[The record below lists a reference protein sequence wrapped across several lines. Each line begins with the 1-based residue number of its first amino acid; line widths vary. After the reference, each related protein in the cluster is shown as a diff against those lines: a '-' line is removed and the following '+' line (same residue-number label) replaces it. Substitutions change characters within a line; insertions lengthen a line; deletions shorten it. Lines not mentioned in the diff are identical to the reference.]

1 MKMPPFDKE
10 IKIVLDA
17 ISVQRPWFMP
27 SLTHALWNITFE
39 QVYVHKEILI
49 PTGLWCY
56 VILGISALENV
67 FLRFF
72 LYFHS
77 RVGLEKVQVVAY
89 EKYCAIDF
97 GTKIILSQ
105 KYIEKKLETRDCK
118 VSYTMRF
125 YHVIYCLVML
135 WQYMFGWRAISSCH
149 CVLIQ
154 LFIWT

>member
-56 VILGISALENV
+56 LGNLCIGKRLFKILPLFPFPGWLRKSTSCGIW
-67 FLRFF
+67 
-72 LYFHS
+72 
-77 RVGLEKVQVVAY
+77 
-89 EKYCAIDF
+89 KYCAIDV
-97 GTKIILSQ
+97 GTKMILSQ